1 MNVDLKDWLNSINHS
16 KKNLIDE
23 DPDVEK
29 KYPAYII
36 NRCMSGHLDAIMYA
50 NEMNLYHNLNSKLQY
65 DFLLNI
71 LRSKKR
77 FSPWVKKEELKN
89 LAVEGWGEFEGN
101 SPHRPWID
109 KVKIKHPESGLIGT
123 RIPDVGNP
131 WLDAGIVPFSTFP
144 SHLFF
149 HHPQSKHTSG

>member
-1 MNVDLKDWLNSINHS
+1 MELKDWLNSINHS

-23 DPDVEK
+23 DPDIEK

-50 NEMNLYHNLNSKLQY
+50 NEMNLYHNLSSKLQY

-89 LAVEGWGEFEGN
+89 L
-101 SPHRPWID
+101 D
-109 KVKIKHPESGLIGT
+109 YVKRYYGYSDEKAKQVLPLLSKEQLTFIQEKLERGGL
-123 RIPDVGNP
+123 
-131 WLDAGIVPFSTFP
+131 
-144 SHLFF
+144 
-149 HHPQSKHTSG
+149 K

>member
-89 LAVEGWGEFEGN
+89 L
-101 SPHRPWID
+101 D
-109 KVKIKHPESGLIGT
+109 YVKRYYGYSNEKAKQVLPLLYKEQLTFIQEKLERGGL
-123 RIPDVGNP
+123 
-131 WLDAGIVPFSTFP
+131 
-144 SHLFF
+144 
-149 HHPQSKHTSG
+149 K

>member
-1 MNVDLKDWLNSINHS
+1 MELKDWLNSINYS

-23 DPDVEK
+23 DPDIEK

-50 NEMNLYHNLNSKLQY
+50 NEMNLYHNLSSKLQY

-89 LAVEGWGEFEGN
+89 LDYVKRYYGYSDEKAKQVLPLLSKEQLTFIPVSYTHLTLPTTAAV
-101 SPHRPWID
+101 
-109 KVKIKHPESGLIGT
+109 
-123 RIPDVGNP
+123 
-131 WLDAGIVPFSTFP
+131 
-144 SHLFF
+144 
-149 HHPQSKHTSG
+149 

>member
-1 MNVDLKDWLNSINHS
+1 MELKDWLNSINYS

-23 DPDVEK
+23 DPDIEK

-50 NEMNLYHNLNSKLQY
+50 NEMNLYHNLSSKLQY

-89 LAVEGWGEFEGN
+89 L
-101 SPHRPWID
+101 D
-109 KVKIKHPESGLIGT
+109 YVKRYYGYSNEKAKQVLPLLSKEQLTFIQEKLERGGL
-123 RIPDVGNP
+123 
-131 WLDAGIVPFSTFP
+131 
-144 SHLFF
+144 
-149 HHPQSKHTSG
+149 K

>member
-1 MNVDLKDWLNSINHS
+1 LSVELKDWLNNINYS

-23 DPDVEK
+23 DPDLEK
-29 KYPAYII
+29 KYLPYII

-50 NEMNLYHNLNSKLQY
+50 NEMNIYHNLDNKLQH

-89 LAVEGWGEFEGN
+89 L
-101 SPHRPWID
+101 D
-109 KVKIKHPESGLIGT
+109 YVKRYYGYSDEKAKQVLPLLSKEQLTFIQEKLERGGL
-123 RIPDVGNP
+123 
-131 WLDAGIVPFSTFP
+131 
-144 SHLFF
+144 
-149 HHPQSKHTSG
+149 K

>member
-1 MNVDLKDWLNSINHS
+1 MTVDLKDWLNSINYS

-36 NRCMSGHLDAIMYA
+36 NRCMSGHLDAVMYA
-50 NEMNLYHNLNSKLQY
+50 NEMNLYHNLSSKLQY

-89 LAVEGWGEFEGN
+89 L
-101 SPHRPWID
+101 D
-109 KVKIKHPESGLIGT
+109 YVKRYYGYSDEKAKQVLPLLSKEQLTFIQEKLERGGL
-123 RIPDVGNP
+123 
-131 WLDAGIVPFSTFP
+131 
-144 SHLFF
+144 
-149 HHPQSKHTSG
+149 K

>member
-50 NEMNLYHNLNSKLQY
+50 NEMNLYHNLSSKLQY

-89 LAVEGWGEFEGN
+89 L
-101 SPHRPWID
+101 D
-109 KVKIKHPESGLIGT
+109 YVKRYYGYSDEKAKQVLPLLSKEQLTFIQEKLERGGL
-123 RIPDVGNP
+123 
-131 WLDAGIVPFSTFP
+131 
-144 SHLFF
+144 
-149 HHPQSKHTSG
+149 K

>member
-1 MNVDLKDWLNSINHS
+1 MELKDWLNSINYS
-16 KKNLIDE
+16 KKNLIDD

-50 NEMNLYHNLNSKLQY
+50 NEMNLYHNLSPKLQY

-89 LAVEGWGEFEGN
+89 L
-101 SPHRPWID
+101 D
-109 KVKIKHPESGLIGT
+109 YVKRYYGYSDEKAKQVLPLLSKEQLTFIQEKLERGGL
-123 RIPDVGNP
+123 
-131 WLDAGIVPFSTFP
+131 
-144 SHLFF
+144 
-149 HHPQSKHTSG
+149 K

>member
-1 MNVDLKDWLNSINHS
+1 MELKDWLNSINYS

-29 KYPAYII
+29 KYPSYII

-50 NEMNLYHNLNSKLQY
+50 NEMNLYHNLSSKLQY

-89 LAVEGWGEFEGN
+89 L
-101 SPHRPWID
+101 D
-109 KVKIKHPESGLIGT
+109 YVKRYYGYSDEKAKQVLPLLSKEQLTFIQEKLERGGL
-123 RIPDVGNP
+123 
-131 WLDAGIVPFSTFP
+131 
-144 SHLFF
+144 
-149 HHPQSKHTSG
+149 K

>member
-1 MNVDLKDWLNSINHS
+1 LNVDLKDWLNSINYS

-50 NEMNLYHNLNSKLQY
+50 NEMNLYHNLSPKLQY

-89 LAVEGWGEFEGN
+89 L
-101 SPHRPWID
+101 D
-109 KVKIKHPESGLIGT
+109 YVKHYYGYSNEKAKQVLPLLSKEQLTFIQEKLERGGL
-123 RIPDVGNP
+123 
-131 WLDAGIVPFSTFP
+131 
-144 SHLFF
+144 
-149 HHPQSKHTSG
+149 K

>member
-1 MNVDLKDWLNSINHS
+1 MNVDLKDWLNSINYS

-89 LAVEGWGEFEGN
+89 L
-101 SPHRPWID
+101 D
-109 KVKIKHPESGLIGT
+109 YVKRYYGYSDEKAKQVLPLLSKEQLTFIQEKLERGGL
-123 RIPDVGNP
+123 
-131 WLDAGIVPFSTFP
+131 
-144 SHLFF
+144 
-149 HHPQSKHTSG
+149 K